1 MGSGIISAMECADV
15 PKGQEFDTDRLIVRW
30 ATDPEGRLCLISAE
44 DPELPSPMIEAKE
57 GDGVGNR
64 LLAWGFNRWLENAIG
79 RGERNHVGPPIWFLE
94 VCLPG
99 EHHMVL
105 AEEDVAGRDEA
116 RRRVDELVE
125 MVASGALGEGT

>member
-1 MGSGIISAMECADV
+1 MQCEDV
-15 PKGQEFDTDRLIVRW
+15 PRGQDFDTDRLIVRW
-30 ATDPEGRLCLISAE
+30 ATDPAGRLCLISAE
-44 DPELPSPMIEAKE
+44 HPEPPSLMLQAKA
-57 GDGVGNR
+57 GDGPIDR
-64 LLAWGFNRWLENAIG
+64 LLGWGFNRWLENAIR

-99 EHHMVL
+99 DHHTVL

-125 MVASGALGEGT
+125 IVASGALGETT